1 MDVYGCG
8 RIDAEEENMINAFP
22 KSRCVAWTGGAV
34 LGAAAGISAWLYMA
48 GRAASLFNRA
58 IVALLAAFIA
68 VNIALYIARLMAA
81 REYQKRLLLLYEA
94 LDPSAFLQALLPLRK
109 KRYGCFQT
117 AAPRWCILPTDI
129 STAVSRRRHWR
140 CWKMCSHRRKAL
152 EMAGLVAGNKATCF
166 LAAGEMDRAQT
177 AMDELRRIAAD
188 RNCKKEFVQKARHT
202 LGYLQLCMDIARGRH
217 ADVGALQK
225 DFESSRAPL
234 HRLDVQYRI
243 ALALRHRGDR
253 TGWRKA
259 ANISLRTVAVPA
271 TASLRVHFDTCE
283 RYKKAR
289 LRLHCPGPC
298 GLIGKVYFFPH
309 HHFSSWPCRYGCVKN
324 FSHFGLQTLT

>member
-1 MDVYGCG
+1 
-8 RIDAEEENMINAFP
+8 MINAFP

-34 LGAAAGISAWLYMA
+34 LAQRQAFLPGCIWRPCGLALQQGNRRAAGRL
-48 GRAASLFNRA
+48 
-58 IVALLAAFIA
+58 IA

-94 LDPSAFLQALLPLRK
+94 LDPSAFLQALLPCGK
-109 KRYGCFQT
+109 KDGCFNRCTTLVHIANGYLYGGQPQQ
-117 AAPRWCILPTDI
+117 AL
-129 STAVSRRRHWR
+129 AVLEDAQPPE
-140 CWKMCSHRRKAL
+140 KAL
-152 EMAGLVAGNKATCF
+152 EMRGLVAGNKATCF

-188 RNCKKEFVQKARHT
+188 RSCKKEFVQKARHT

-253 TGWRKA
+253 TGMEKSREYLLE
-259 ANISLRTVAVPA
+259 NSGG
-271 TASLRVHFDTCE
+271 TCYGE
-283 RYKKAR
+283 LAR
-289 LRLHCPGPC
+289 AL
-298 GLIGKVYFFPH
+298 
-309 HHFSSWPCRYGCVKN
+309 
-324 FSHFGLQTLT
+324 

>member
-1 MDVYGCG
+1 
-8 RIDAEEENMINAFP
+8 MINAFP

-109 KRYGCFQT
+109 KRMDASNRCTTLVHIANGYLYGGQPQQALAVLEDAQPPET
-117 AAPRWCILPTDI
+117 GAAKRNSYKRRAIRWAICSSAWILPGEGTQMWERFKRI
-129 STAVSRRRHWR
+129 LRAAVHRCTGWMCSTVSHWR
-140 CWKMCSHRRKAL
+140 C
-152 EMAGLVAGNKATCF
+152 AT
-166 LAAGEMDRAQT
+166 
-177 AMDELRRIAAD
+177 
-188 RNCKKEFVQKARHT
+188 
-202 LGYLQLCMDIARGRH
+202 
-217 ADVGALQK
+217 GATRQ
-225 DFESSRAPL
+225 A
-234 HRLDVQYRI
+234 
-243 ALALRHRGDR
+243 
-253 TGWRKA
+253 WRKA

-289 LRLHCPGPC
+289 PEASLPRALRSYR
-298 GLIGKVYFFPH
+298 KVYFFH
-309 HHFSSWPCRYGCVKN
+309 TIIFFVA
-324 FSHFGLQTLT
+324 L

>member
-1 MDVYGCG
+1 
-8 RIDAEEENMINAFP
+8 MINAFP

-109 KRYGCFQT
+109 KRMDASNRCTTLVHIANGYLYGGQPQQ
-117 AAPRWCILPTDI
+117 AL
-129 STAVSRRRHWR
+129 AVLEDVQPPE
-140 CWKMCSHRRKAL
+140 KAL
-152 EMAGLVAGNKATCF
+152 EMRGLVAGNKATCF

-188 RNCKKEFVQKARHT
+188 RNCKKEFVQ
-202 LGYLQLCMDIARGRH
+202 
-217 ADVGALQK
+217 
-225 DFESSRAPL
+225 
-234 HRLDVQYRI
+234 
-243 ALALRHRGDR
+243 
-253 TGWRKA
+253 
-259 ANISLRTVAVPA
+259 
-271 TASLRVHFDTCE
+271 
-283 RYKKAR
+283 
-289 LRLHCPGPC
+289 
-298 GLIGKVYFFPH
+298 
-309 HHFSSWPCRYGCVKN
+309 
-324 FSHFGLQTLT
+324 

>member
-1 MDVYGCG
+1 MGSEMCIRDS
-8 RIDAEEENMINAFP
+8 IDAEEENMINAFP

-109 KRYGCFQT
+109 KRMDASNRCTTLVHIANGYLYGGQPQQ
-117 AAPRWCILPTDI
+117 AL
-129 STAVSRRRHWR
+129 AVLEDVQPPE
-140 CWKMCSHRRKAL
+140 KAL
-152 EMAGLVAGNKATCF
+152 EMRGLVAGNKATCF

-188 RNCKKEFVQKARHT
+188 RSCKKEFVQNAR
-202 LGYLQLCMDIARGRH
+202 
-217 ADVGALQK
+217 
-225 DFESSRAPL
+225 E
-234 HRLDVQYRI
+234 
-243 ALALRHRGDR
+243 RGDPDHR
-253 TGWRKA
+253 QRYCSHQFPGDPG
-259 ANISLRTVAVPA
+259 AVPA
-271 TASLRVHFDTCE
+271 GSHFDDGLWFHDDCLHDGRWPYGSTGSRAGHEPGGGRSGHWCGFHGGLACE
-283 RYKKAR
+283 
-289 LRLHCPGPC
+289 
-298 GLIGKVYFFPH
+298 
-309 HHFSSWPCRYGCVKN
+309 
-324 FSHFGLQTLT
+324 

>member
-109 KRYGCFQT
+109 KRMDASNRCTTLVHIANGYLYGGQPQQ
-117 AAPRWCILPTDI
+117 AL
-129 STAVSRRRHWR
+129 AVLEDAQPPE
-140 CWKMCSHRRKAL
+140 KAL
-152 EMAGLVAGNKATCF
+152 EMRGLVAGNKATCF

-188 RNCKKEFVQKARHT
+188 RSCKKEFVQKARHT

-243 ALALRHRGDR
+243 ALALA
-253 TGWRKA
+253 TGATGQAWRKA

-289 LRLHCPGPC
+289 PEASLPRALRSYR
-298 GLIGKVYFFPH
+298 KVYFFH
-309 HHFSSWPCRYGCVKN
+309 TIIFFVA
-324 FSHFGLQTLT
+324 L

>member
-109 KRYGCFQT
+109 KRMDASNRCTTLVHIANGYLYGGQPQQ
-117 AAPRWCILPTDI
+117 AL
-129 STAVSRRRHWR
+129 AVLEDVQPPE
-140 CWKMCSHRRKAL
+140 KAL
-152 EMAGLVAGNKATCF
+152 EMRGLVAGNKATCF

-188 RNCKKEFVQKARHT
+188 RSCKKEFVQKARHT

-225 DFESSRAPL
+225 VLRAAV
-234 HRLDVQYRI
+234 HRC
-243 ALALRHRGDR
+243 
-253 TGWRKA
+253 TGWMCSTVSHWRCATGATGQAWRKA

-289 LRLHCPGPC
+289 PEASLPRALRSYR
-298 GLIGKVYFFPH
+298 KVYFFH
-309 HHFSSWPCRYGCVKN
+309 TIIFFVA
-324 FSHFGLQTLT
+324 L

>member
-1 MDVYGCG
+1 
-8 RIDAEEENMINAFP
+8 MINAFP

-58 IVALLAAFIA
+58 IVALLATFIA

-109 KRYGCFQT
+109 KRMDASNRCTTLVHIANGYLYGGQPQQALAVLEDVQPAGEGAGDAGSCGRQQSYLLSGGGRDGSGADSPWTSCGALQQT
-117 AAPRWCILPTDI
+117 GTAKRNSYKRRAIRWAICSSAWILPGEGTQMWERFKRI
-129 STAVSRRRHWR
+129 LRAAVHRCTGWMCSTVSHWR
-140 CWKMCSHRRKAL
+140 C
-152 EMAGLVAGNKATCF
+152 AT
-166 LAAGEMDRAQT
+166 
-177 AMDELRRIAAD
+177 
-188 RNCKKEFVQKARHT
+188 
-202 LGYLQLCMDIARGRH
+202 
-217 ADVGALQK
+217 GA
-225 DFESSRAPL
+225 
-234 HRLDVQYRI
+234 
-243 ALALRHRGDR
+243 
-253 TGWRKA
+253 TGQAWRKA

-289 LRLHCPGPC
+289 PEASLPRALRSYR
-298 GLIGKVYFFPH
+298 KVYFFH
-309 HHFSSWPCRYGCVKN
+309 TIIFFVA
-324 FSHFGLQTLT
+324 L

>member
-1 MDVYGCG
+1 
-8 RIDAEEENMINAFP
+8 MINAFP

-58 IVALLAAFIA
+58 IVALLATFIA

-109 KRYGCFQT
+109 KRMDASNRCTTLVHIANGYLYGGQPQQ
-117 AAPRWCILPTDI
+117 AL
-129 STAVSRRRHWR
+129 AVLEDVQPPE
-140 CWKMCSHRRKAL
+140 KAL
-152 EMAGLVAGNKATCF
+152 EMRTSC
-166 LAAGEMDRAQT
+166 
-177 AMDELRRIAAD
+177 
-188 RNCKKEFVQKARHT
+188 
-202 LGYLQLCMDIARGRH
+202 
-217 ADVGALQK
+217 GALQQTGTAK
-225 DFESSRAPL
+225 RNSYKRRAIRWAICSSAWILPGEGTQMWERFKRILRAAV
-234 HRLDVQYRI
+234 HRC
-243 ALALRHRGDR
+243 
-253 TGWRKA
+253 TGWMCSTVSHWRCATGATGQAWRKA

-289 LRLHCPGPC
+289 PEASLPRALRSYR
-298 GLIGKVYFFPH
+298 KVYFFH
-309 HHFSSWPCRYGCVKN
+309 TIIFFVA
-324 FSHFGLQTLT
+324 L